1 MEEAS
6 SLGLRT
12 TYIFAASRTLGLE
25 SHCCVLIS
33 LRPDI
38 RLYSHTHQIS
48 NTAVNTFSLA
58 CAVDYYPHGNLGKL
72 DRQHY
77 FTIGHAPPGMNAL
90 AAGCTSVTTKVVI
103 SVGDSSI
110 RYKLFAICV
119 RNFRSL

>member
-12 TYIFAASRTLGLE
+12 FSLRAELSMASL
-25 SHCCVLIS
+25 LIS
-33 LRPDI
+33 PGPI
-38 RLYSHTHQIS
+38 SAGTHQIS

-103 SVGDSSI
+103 SVGDSSV
-110 RYKLFAICV
+110 RHCSSYLPFACAI
-119 RNFRSL
+119 FGA